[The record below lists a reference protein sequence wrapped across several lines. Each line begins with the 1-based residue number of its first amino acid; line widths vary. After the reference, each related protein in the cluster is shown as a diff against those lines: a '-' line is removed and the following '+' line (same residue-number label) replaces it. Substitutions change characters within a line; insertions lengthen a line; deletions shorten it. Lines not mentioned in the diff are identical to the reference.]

1 MYIHVINEVPKAN
14 AKRVKYIHA
23 QHLTI
28 SRNTWWF
35 SGCKIDNNFETKK
48 ERFFFQYYLVDFEW
62 VVNTPIFAYTS
73 AKKLVKS
80 NARVIILFIMAKD
93 YEHKPNL
100 SELFTISLKILEILH
115 YKSHEAPEW
124 KLCEVF

>member
-1 MYIHVINEVPKAN
+1 MLNIWLSHGTHDDLAG
-14 AKRVKYIHA
+14 AR
-23 QHLTI
+23 LTI
-28 SRNTWWF
+28 TLKQKRS
-35 SGCKIDNNFETKK
+35 D
-48 ERFFFQYYLVDFEW
+48 FFQYYLVDFEW

-73 AKKLVKS
+73 DKKLVKY

-93 YEHKPNL
+93 YEHKSNL

>member
-1 MYIHVINEVPKAN
+1 M
-14 AKRVKYIHA
+14 
-23 QHLTI
+23 TI
-28 SRNTWWF
+28 SRNAWWF
-35 SGCKIDNNFETKK
+35 SGCKIDNNFEIKK
-48 ERFFFQYYLVDFEW
+48 GAIFFSQYYSVDSEW

-73 AKKLVKS
+73 AKKLIKS
-80 NARVIILFIMAKD
+80 NAKVIILFIMAKD

-115 YKSHEAPEW
+115 YKRHEAPEW